1 MTVRGYIRVST
12 GEQNPDRQIQSL
24 KDAGAEILYLDKLSG
39 STRNRPQL
47 ERMMEELEPG
57 DEVVIHEM
65 SRFSRSVTDTD
76 HLVKEIRK
84 KGASLRSLTEPWL
97 TADDSPQSE
106 LLMNIFSSLAQF
118 ERKMTLQRQR
128 EGIEIAKNKGV
139 YKGRPAKLTRNNA
152 RVRVA
157 LEEFE
162 KGERTV
168 KEICDLYGI
177 SRASLYRVAKQEG
190 IKRKGIEQSK

>member
-12 GEQNPDRQIQSL
+12 GEQNPARQIKSL
-24 KDAGAEILYLDKLSG
+24 KEHGAEKLYLDKLSG
-39 STRNRPQL
+39 STRNRPEL
-47 ERMMEELEPG
+47 ERMLEDLEPG
-57 DEVVIHEM
+57 DEVIIHEM
-65 SRFSRSVTDTD
+65 SRFSRSVVDTD

-84 KGASLRSLTEPWL
+84 KEATLRSLSEPWL

-128 EGIEIAKNKGV
+128 EGIALAKARGV
-139 YKGRPAKLTRNNA
+139 YKGRPAKLTQNNA

-157 LEEFE
+157 LEEFADG
-162 KGERTV
+162 KRPV
-168 KEICDLYGI
+168 REICELYGI
-177 SRASLYRVAKQEG
+177 SRASLYRVAKKEG
-190 IKRKGIEQSK
+190 IQRGQGS

>member
-24 KDAGAEILYLDKLSG
+24 KEAGAEILYLDKLSG
-39 STRNRPQL
+39 STRNRPEL

-57 DEVVIHEM
+57 DEVIIHEM

-76 HLVKEIRK
+76 ILVKEIRK

-128 EGIEIAKNKGV
+128 EGIEIAKKKGV
-139 YKGRPAKLTRNNA
+139 YKGRPAKYTKNNA

-157 LEEFE
+157 LEEFA
-162 KGERTV
+162 KGNRPIR
-168 KEICDLYGI
+168 EICELYGI

-190 IKRKGIEQSK
+190 IDRRGV